1 MKDNIV
7 IQKLGERIE
16 AALKIQFGVNH
27 RDEEEQLGL
36 QLADKLPL
44 LQLLS
49 VRHVDI
55 LNKFKMTN
63 PAVEFPALHK
73 ELFSSDG
80 LESP

>member
-1 MKDNIV
+1 MKDSIV

-16 AALKIQFGVNH
+16 AALKLQFGANH
-27 RDEEEQLGL
+27 AEEEEQLGL
-36 QLADKLPL
+36 HLAEKLPL

-55 LNKFKMTN
+55 LNKFKQAN

-73 ELFSSDG
+73 ELFSQEG